1 MKENICIFDI
11 IRENSNYN
19 VLDVLNNGAAH
30 GCTIETTVAK
40 YFVSSAICTSGK
52 QIDAVAKQ
60 CKDTSKELRET
71 YNKYRVSLVDLAS
84 AIADYYNATVADYNE
99 TVANS
104 KEGKPDALK
113 QVENNLLD
121 AVRTTLFL
129 VGVVGKD
136 RVSVMF
142 NASADKSA
150 RWNNSTACAKL
161 AALFGMFIEY
171 KTDRLT
177 KKRVAVS
184 VIGNNSNGA
193 ETITTSVVNAFETA
207 LCNLYSDNVE
217 RLANRTTI
225 KNRNADAKAKIDTA
239 KAEAETR
246 AKQTALVAEMER
258 KAKEKKIASAVATA
272 EAKKP
277 TKKVGGIT
285 KA

>member
-19 VLDVLNNGAAH
+19 ILDVINNGASH

-71 YNKYRVSLVDLAS
+71 YNKYRASLVDLAS
-84 AIADYYNATVADYNE
+84 AIADYYNTTVSDYNA

-104 KEGKPDALK
+104 KEEKPETLK
-113 QVENNLLD
+113 QIENGLLD
-121 AVRTTLFL
+121 AIRTTLFL
-129 VGVVGKD
+129 VGIVGKD
-136 RVSVMF
+136 RASVMF

-161 AALFGMFIEY
+161 AAIFGMFIEY

-184 VIGNNSNGA
+184 VVGNNSNGA
-193 ETITTSVVNAFETA
+193 EVITTSVVNAFETA
-207 LCNLYSDNVE
+207 LCNLYNDNVE
-217 RLANRTTI
+217 RLANRTTA
-225 KNRNADAKAKIDTA
+225 KNRNADAKVMIDKA
-239 KAEAETR
+239 NAEAEIR

-258 KAKEKKIASAVATA
+258 KSKDKKIAEAVKA
-272 EAKKP
+272 EAKNQ
-277 TKKVGGIT
+277 TKKVGGTT

>member
-19 VLDVLNNGAAH
+19 VLDVLNNGASH

-60 CKDTSKELRET
+60 CKETAKELRET
-71 YNKYRVSLVDLAS
+71 YVKYRASLVNLAS
-84 AIADYYNATVADYNE
+84 AIAEYYNATVTDYNA

-104 KEGKPDALK
+104 KEGEPETLK
-113 QVENNLLD
+113 QIENGLLD
-121 AVRTTLFL
+121 AVRITLFL
-129 VGVVGKD
+129 VGIVGKN
-136 RVSVMF
+136 RASVMF

-193 ETITTSVVNAFETA
+193 EVITTSVVNAFETA
-207 LCNLYSDNVE
+207 LYNLYSDNVE
-217 RLANRTTI
+217 RLANRSTA
-225 KNRNADAKAKIDTA
+225 KNRNADAKVMIDKA
-239 KAEAETR
+239 NAEAETR

-258 KAKEKKIASAVATA
+258 KAKDKKIAEAVKA
-272 EAKKP
+272 EVKKP